1 MPVAE
6 ATKKRSSPDPWDVPA
21 RFVNPEPIV
30 HSKNVNLL
38 LYAQAY
44 MWFHRVADFRDTES
58 LLLYKTK
65 TPKSIRSQHCRIIQ
79 MLIEQGNE
87 LVRRV
92 HANGGLVKAEN
103 GFSVEDIQSVIEE
116 LQNTLLQWH
125 GKMSKRRKREIV
137 GYLLDTP

>member
-1 MPVAE
+1 
-6 ATKKRSSPDPWDVPA
+6 
-21 RFVNPEPIV
+21 
-30 HSKNVNLL
+30 
-38 LYAQAY
+38 
-44 MWFHRVADFRDTES
+44 
-58 LLLYKTK
+58 
-65 TPKSIRSQHCRIIQ
+65 